1 MAENKSGKKISI
13 IGAGNV
19 GATIAYTFAVAGTCS
34 DVVLIDINKEKAK
47 GEAMDI
53 RQGVSFS
60 HNVEIWDGTYDDA
73 ADSDIIVVTLGLAR
87 KPGQTR
93 LDLAQANVNIIKS
106 VMPQL
111 AKAAPDAIY
120 VVVSNPVDII
130 TYTILKCTDLSPK
143 QVIGSGTA
151 LDTSRLRSS
160 IADHV
165 GLSPNSVHAYV
176 FGEHGDSS
184 FIPWSL
190 TNIAG
195 IPMEEYCADQDHA
208 DLDEEEIINEVR
220 TAGAEVIK
228 RKGATFYAIAMS
240 VNKICD
246 SILRDDVA
254 ANLLKAALDSYDR
267 RIVTWNAESF
277 GGEGDLP
284 KSFEF
289 TGAVIFISNL
299 PMFKIP
305 QAIISRSAPAD
316 VSMTRPEIITRMRQ
330 IVKGGEFL
338 ADIDMDIKED
348 ALNFIAQHINNPQVK
363 SINLRTLIAVATN
376 RRCKPANW
384 ERLSLSMMM
393 AAR

>member
-1 MAENKSGKKISI
+1 MADNKSGKKITI

-34 DVVLIDINKEKAK
+34 EVVLIDINKEKAK

-60 HNVEIWDGTYDDA
+60 HNVEVIDGTYDDA
-73 ADSDIIVVTLGLAR
+73 AGSDIIVVTLGLAR

-111 AKAAPDAIY
+111 AKTCPDSIY

-130 TYTILKCTDLSPK
+130 TYTILKCTDLSPT

-151 LDTSRLRSS
+151 LDTSRLRSI

-165 GLSPNSVHAYV
+165 GLSPNSIHAYV

-184 FIPWSL
+184 FIPWSIM
-190 TNIAG
+190 NIAG
-195 IPMEEYCADQDHA
+195 VPVDEYCSDQDHA
-208 DLDEEEIINEVR
+208 DLDEDEIIEEVR
-220 TAGAEVIK
+220 KAGAEVIK

-246 SILRDDVA
+246 TVLRDAKNILTVSTLIKDRYGIDDVC
-254 ANLLKAALDSYDR
+254 LS
-267 RIVTWNAESF
+267 
-277 GGEGDLP
+277 LP
-284 KSFEF
+284 
-289 TGAVIFISNL
+289 AVIGANGIEKEVAPTL
-299 PMFKIP
+299 TDDELKKL
-305 QAIISRSAPAD
+305 QASAD
-316 VSMTRPEIITRMRQ
+316 SLKSVLSQ
-330 IVKGGEFL
+330 LEF
-338 ADIDMDIKED
+338 
-348 ALNFIAQHINNPQVK
+348 
-363 SINLRTLIAVATN
+363 
-376 RRCKPANW
+376 
-384 ERLSLSMMM
+384 
-393 AAR
+393 